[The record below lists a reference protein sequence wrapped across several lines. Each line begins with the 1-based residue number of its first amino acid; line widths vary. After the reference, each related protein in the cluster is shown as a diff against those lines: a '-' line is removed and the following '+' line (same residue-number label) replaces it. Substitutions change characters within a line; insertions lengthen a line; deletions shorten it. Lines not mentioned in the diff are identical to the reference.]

1 MVDNIPGFN
10 LPVLT
15 MAFIKADV
23 TEIRDSLINWQ
34 TPLVKR
40 NNNSLSSEE
49 VTGDFN
55 SAYEKIHPLTS
66 GEARRYL
73 LLPTTSKWVGFID
86 NLWTGTDRTC
96 PWVLADRLKT
106 EHIFMFYCKNSGEC
120 LTDYFNYV
128 EGELKTIRTVGVIK
142 ENGWKFQQYG
152 KPLKFEQTEN
162 YNNRIVKSRFTFD
175 QLCQFLNYFGINAFD
190 INFYM
195 PEKSAILIKKMG
207 PYFPATREISQ

>member
-1 MVDNIPGFN
+1 MIDNIPGFN
-10 LPVLT
+10 QPRLT

-23 TEIRDSLINWQ
+23 TEIQEALINWQ

-55 SAYEKIHPLTS
+55 SAYEKLFPMTS
-66 GEARRYL
+66 GEIRRYL
-73 LLPTTSKWVGFID
+73 LLPTTSQWVGFID
-86 NLWTGTDRTC
+86 NIWTGTDRTC
-96 PWVLADRLKT
+96 PWVLAERLKT
-106 EHIFMFYCKNSGEC
+106 EYIHLVYNNTSAESLVDYHSFMAA
-120 LTDYFNYV
+120 
-128 EGELKTIRTVGVIK
+128 ELKTIRTVGVIK